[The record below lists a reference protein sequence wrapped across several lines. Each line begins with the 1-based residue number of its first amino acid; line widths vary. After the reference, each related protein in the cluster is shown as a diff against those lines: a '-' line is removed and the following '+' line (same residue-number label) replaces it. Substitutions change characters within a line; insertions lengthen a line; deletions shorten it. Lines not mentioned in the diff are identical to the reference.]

1 MGAFAS
7 LGAQY
12 LLLPTAACGVVRSWS
27 IFVARLTR
35 LLIPLVVRGSELSSK
50 ELHMGV
56 DSQVNFV
63 LFVSVF
69 PMRIFSLLYSICFGE
84 L

>member
-35 LLIPLVVRGSELSSK
+35 LLIRLVVCGSELSSK
-50 ELHMGV
+50 ELLVCV
-56 DSQVNFV
+56 DSQVSCV

-69 PMRIFSLLYSICFGE
+69 PMRISSLLYSICFGE